1 MVEVTFMDI
10 HLKKWGNSIGL
21 LIPYKIAESFGID
34 ENSTIEL
41 TESKGT
47 LIIKK
52 KHKALTL
59 DDLLSTIPHDFR
71 YPDDTNDF
79 RVSESIGQEIL

>member
-1 MVEVTFMDI
+1 MVEVTSMDI

-21 LIPYKIAESFGID
+21 LIPHKIAESFGID

-52 KHKALTL
+52 KYKSLTL

-71 YPDDTNDF
+71 YPDDINDF
-79 RVSESIGQEIL
+79 VVSESIGQEIL